1 MDENF
6 FVIYVSLTSE
16 LPRQRND
23 VITIFTCLCISRH
36 QDFFFQKWLEGVCT
50 SSLSCLDYGKV
61 LTNSKGSFWKY
72 FEKKF

>member
-1 MDENF
+1 MDEHF

-23 VITIFTCLCISRH
+23 AITLFTCLCISRY
-36 QDFFFQKWLEGVCT
+36 QDFFFQKWLEGVFT

-61 LTNSKGSFWKY
+61 
-72 FEKKF
+72 